1 MQAIFRGYELL
12 GKYFGMFTEKIE
24 VGVDDKIV
32 QELERGRLRAAGLLP
47 AVQEKDASDAVEESK
62 AEDERKPN

>member
-1 MQAIFRGYELL
+1 
-12 GKYFGMFTEKIE
+12 MFTEKIE